1 MFAADAASRAL
12 GIRLLASGPGSA
24 TAAVVVT
31 ETMLNGQGSTH
42 GGHVFL
48 LADTAFAVACNA
60 AFSPTVAAAASITF
74 LAPTGLGGGRRGP
87 AGAPTGLGDELVAE
101 AVERVRQGRSGI
113 CDVTV
118 RCGDRV
124 VAEFRGNS
132 REVHP
137 RAQRPE

>member
-1 MFAADAASRAL
+1 MSAAEEMFAADEASRAL
-12 GIRLLASGPGSA
+12 GIRLLAAGPGTA

-31 ETMLNGQGSTH
+31 ESMLNGQGRTH

-60 AFSPTVAAAASITF
+60 AFSPTVAAAASISF
-74 LAPTGLGGGRRGP
+74 L
-87 AGAPTGLGDELVAE
+87 APTGLGDELVAE
-101 AVERVRQGRSGI
+101 AVERVRSGRSGL

-118 RCGDRV
+118 RCGGRV
-124 VAEFRGNS
+124 VAEFRGTS

-137 RAQRPE
+137 RS

>member
-1 MFAADAASRAL
+1 VSAAEDMFAADAASRAL

-74 LAPTGLGGGRRGP
+74 LAPTGLG
-87 AGAPTGLGDELVAE
+87 DELVAE

>member
-1 MFAADAASRAL
+1 VSAAEDMFAADAASRAL
-12 GIRLLASGPGSA
+12 GIRLIASGPGTA

-31 ETMLNGQGSTH
+31 ESMLNGQGSTH

-74 LAPTGLGGGRRGP
+74 LAPTGLG
-87 AGAPTGLGDELVAE
+87 DELVAE

-132 REVHP
+132 REVRP
-137 RAQRPE
+137 GAQRPE

>member
-1 MFAADAASRAL
+1 MSAAEDMFAADAASRAL

-74 LAPTGLGGGRRGP
+74 LS
-87 AGAPTGLGDELVAE
+87 PTGLGDELVAE

-137 RAQRPE
+137 AAQRPE

>member
-1 MFAADAASRAL
+1 MSAAEDMFATDEASRAL
-12 GIRLLASGPGSA
+12 GIRLLASGPGTA

-31 ETMLNGQGSTH
+31 ATMLNGQGNTH

-60 AFSPTVAAAASITF
+60 TFSPTVAAAASITF
-74 LAPTGLGGGRRGP
+74 L
-87 AGAPTGLGDELVAE
+87 APTGLGDELVAE

-124 VAEFRGNS
+124 VAEFRGTS

-137 RAQRPE
+137 RVQRPV

>member
-1 MFAADAASRAL
+1 MSAAQDMFAADGASRAL
-12 GIRLLASGPGSA
+12 GIRLLASGPGTA

-31 ETMLNGQGSTH
+31 EPMLNGQGRTH

-60 AFSPTVAAAASITF
+60 AHSPTVAAAASITF
-74 LAPTGLGGGRRGP
+74 LAPTGLG
-87 AGAPTGLGDELVAE
+87 DELVAQ

-124 VAEFRGNS
+124 VAEFRGTS

-137 RAQRPE
+137 RS

>member
-1 MFAADAASRAL
+1 MSAAEDMFAADAASRAL
-12 GIRLLASGPGSA
+12 GIRLIASGPGTA

-31 ETMLNGQGSTH
+31 ESMLNGQGSTH

-48 LADTAFAVACNA
+48 LADTAFGVACNA
-60 AFSPTVAAAASITF
+60 AFSPTVAAAASIAF
-74 LAPTGLGGGRRGP
+74 L
-87 AGAPTGLGDELVAE
+87 APTGLGDELVAE
-101 AVERVRQGRSGI
+101 AVERVRQGHSGI

-132 REVHP
+132 REVRP
-137 RAQRPE
+137 RAQRPQ